1 MKEMVRVFIGLG
13 MFAAILFFLGCAQMG
28 SSSAS
33 SDSMESTTISASTTV
48 QGSSTVLILP
58 DVPVPV
64 ELKRDDKNTMLISTP
79 TYKGGVFVFKGN
91 VTSQSVAD
99 FFSIEMPKYGWEPT
113 GSISANK
120 KFLGFAKA
128 PKSSA
133 LIQIEDKLFY
143 TLVQIWVSEPTTVNT
158 VIQEMPP
165 K

>member
-1 MKEMVRVFIGLG
+1 MKKIVKYFAGFG
-13 MFAAILFFLGCAQMG
+13 MMAAVLVSFGCAQMSG
-28 SSSAS
+28 SSAT
-33 SDSMESTTISASTTV
+33 SDSMDSTTISASTRV

-64 ELKRDDKNTMLISTP
+64 ELKRDEKNTMLISTP
-79 TYKGGVFVFKGN
+79 TYRGGVFVFKGN

-99 FFSIEMPKYGWEPT
+99 YFSIEMPKYGWEPT
-113 GSISANK
+113 GSISATK

-128 PKSSA
+128 PKSCA

-143 TLVQIWVSEPTTVNT
+143 TLVQIWVSEPTTVST
-158 VIQEMPP
+158 IIKEMPT

>member
-1 MKEMVRVFIGLG
+1 MKEMVKFLGLG
-13 MFAAILFFLGCAQMG
+13 CLLPAVFLFVGCTQFT
-28 SSSAS
+28 SSSTTS
-33 SDSMESTTISASTTV
+33 ESMESTTISASTSV

-64 ELKRDDKNTMLISTP
+64 ELKRDEKNTMLISTP
-79 TYKGGVFVFKGN
+79 TYRGGVFVYKGN

-143 TLVQIWVSEPTTVNT
+143 TLVQIWVSEPATPR
-158 VIQEMPP
+158 VIKEVPE
-165 K
+165 